1 MRRTV
6 APKLLPACERQMV
19 YGEFWQRTT
28 GHDGSQFERIGEVF
42 RAPFKY
48 PAQ

>member
-6 APKLLPACERQMV
+6 APKLLPCERQMV
-19 YGEFWQRTT
+19 HGAFWQRTT
-28 GHDGSQFERIGEVF
+28 GRDGSQFERIGEVF